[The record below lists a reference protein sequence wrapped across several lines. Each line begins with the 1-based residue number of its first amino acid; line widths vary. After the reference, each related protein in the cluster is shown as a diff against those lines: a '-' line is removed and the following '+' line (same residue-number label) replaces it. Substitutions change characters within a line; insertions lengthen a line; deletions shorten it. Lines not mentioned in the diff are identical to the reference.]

1 MEYILAFL
9 VLIGVLVWFH
19 ELGHFLMAK
28 LFGVKVEIFSI
39 GFGPVL
45 FGKRFGETEY
55 RISALPLGG
64 FVKLYGEEEEIKD
77 PRAFSSKPN
86 WQKILIA
93 FGGPLFNFILAALLF
108 ALVFSINK
116 QVPKYLYEEPL
127 VGYVAEG
134 SLSQKLGIK
143 EGDLILSI
151 NSKKVKNWKE
161 VDDIVRKNLL
171 SKEWRVEVLRDG
183 KSLTLQA
190 KESLSKVKGFGAEP
204 WLPPIVGY
212 VVKDSPAHQVGIRQG
227 NRILKIDGKE
237 VRGWYQLVEEIRS
250 SNGKALTLTIE
261 RDGKAEEKTLVPKI
275 DQRTGLPILGIGPY
289 VERVEEKGKGFV
301 QALLEGVEKT
311 YELSALSLQAL
322 WQLITGGLSLK
333 TLGGPIAIAQLA
345 GESAQQG
352 ILPFIGMMAF
362 ISVQLAIFNLI
373 PLPVLDGG
381 LILLFLMESVRR
393 KPLSPKFKEAW
404 VKAGYAII
412 IALASFVIINDLLRI
427 LTGGR
432 L

>member
-1 MEYILAFL
+1 MEYLLAFL
-9 VLIGVLVWFH
+9 ILIGVLVWFH

-45 FGKRFGETEY
+45 FGKKFGETEY

-93 FGGPLFNFILAALLF
+93 FGGPFFNFILAILLF
-108 ALVFSINK
+108 AFVFTIGRE
-116 QVPKYLYEEPL
+116 VPKYSYEKPV
-127 VGYVAEG
+127 VGYVVEN
-134 SLSQKLGIK
+134 SLAKRLGIR
-143 EGDLILSI
+143 EGDLILEI
-151 NSKKVKNWKE
+151 NSKRVESWKDVEKVVLDN
-161 VDDIVRKNLL
+161 VLA
-171 SKEWRVEVLRDG
+171 KEWSVEVLRDG
-183 KSLTLQA
+183 KRISLYL
-190 KESLSKVKGFGAEP
+190 KERLNGVSSFGAEP
-204 WLPPIVGY
+204 LIPAVVGF
-212 VVKDSPAHQVGIRQG
+212 VAKDSPAFQVGIREG
-227 NRILKIDGKE
+227 DRILKVNGKDIK
-237 VRGWYQLVEEIRS
+237 GWYELVSYIRQS
-250 SNGKALTLTIE
+250 KGDPITLTIE
-261 RDGKAEEKTLVPKI
+261 RKGAIEEKTVVPKV
-275 DQRTGLPILGIGPY
+275 DGRSGMPILGVAPY
-289 VERVEEKGKGFV
+289 IERVKVKEPIHKAFV
-301 QALLEGVEKT
+301 EGVEKT
-311 YELSALSLQAL
+311 YTLSLLSLKAL
-322 WQLITGGLSLK
+322 WQLITGGLSIK

-381 LILLFLMESVRR
+381 LILLFLMESIRR
-393 KPLSPKFKEAW
+393 KPLSPKFKEIW

-412 IALASFVIINDLLRI
+412 IILASFVIINDILRI
-427 LTGGR
+427 LSGGK